1 MNQLREGCIIAGL
14 ILRRELLVL
23 INSWKEVASSAFI
36 YASLLSLSSG
46 YFMPAMGMPV
56 ALCAPLYVGAFIV
69 NSYSV
74 AYTCVL
80 ETAFD
85 LRSPKLVAYY
95 YGLPVPFWMV
105 MGARV
110 LGMMVRILAIGVPV
124 LIFGFIIIGCWEYF
138 SVSWI
143 GLAAMLLLTVQFLT
157 LLFLGLAHWMS
168 LPVLLG
174 NIWPR
179 LLSPMAALGCAMYPF
194 RVAAEKA
201 WWLSRLMLLNPMVYC
216 CEGMR
221 AAFFG
226 NDGYLSMSL
235 CAAVLACVNVALWL
249 FLRRAIVRAINPVMM
264 RGA

>member
-1 MNQLREGCIIAGL
+1 MNQLREGCTIAGL
-14 ILRRELLVL
+14 ILRRELLAL
-23 INSWKEVASSAFI
+23 ANSWKEVASSAFI
-36 YASLLSLSSG
+36 YASLISLTAG

-56 ALCAPLYVGAFIV
+56 ALCAPLYAGAFIV

-74 AYTCVL
+74 AYTCAIEV
-80 ETAFD
+80 AFD
-85 LRSPKLVAYY
+85 LRSPKLGAYY

-124 LIFGFIIIGCWEYF
+124 FILGFIIIGRWEYF
-138 SVSWI
+138 SISWV
-143 GLAAMLLLTVQFLT
+143 GLVAMLVLTVQYVT
-157 LLFLGLAHWMS
+157 LLFLALAHRTP

-226 NDGYLSMSL
+226 NAGYLNISL
-235 CAAVLACVNVALWL
+235 CIVVLVCVNTALWL
-249 FLRRAIVRAINPVMM
+249 FLRQSIVQAINPVIM
-264 RGA
+264 RRV